1 MSASASA
8 SSLGLLP
15 NELLDLILS
24 ELSTEP
30 PSARK
35 LHHPPS
41 LELTQSRTKDL
52 KHLAQ
57 SSSALLDFVRP
68 WLFRHARL
76 DLCEEPAFRSFVT
89 NSGLNRYVTS
99 IVVIGIDSPDHRADP
114 RWWRSVIQYIDP
126 VRFTVLA
133 PPAFMGKTLGTPIMD
148 GDSWAFDIPLQ
159 VLQLE
164 CDRSTDVPDS
174 GSQSSLLPL
183 RPWNSLSF
191 NESSSLRAYN
201 HYEYFQ
207 FQTPSVL
214 GEWGGTRHVPLTS
227 GQDLFVPQSLRGLT
241 AFSYTA
247 VFPFYNHVRLV
258 LDALALMPNLRSLS
272 MQLGP
277 EEGNTITETE
287 QRGSMDPSD
296 PWMEL
301 ETSYSLIGHAVK
313 HDLHVLEVF
322 STRDFQLQAIRPELL
337 AIVNEHLGN
346 DSGWVHDGRGMWMR
360 GGDHA

>member
-1 MSASASA
+1 MSALASA

-41 LELTQSRTKDL
+41 LDLTQSRTKDL

-57 SSSALLDFVRP
+57 SSSALLEFVRP

-76 DLCEEPAFRSFVT
+76 DLCDEPAFRSFVT
-89 NSGLNRYVTS
+89 NSGLNRYVSS
-99 IVVIGIDSPDHRADP
+99 IVVIGIDSPGHRADP
-114 RWWRSVIQYIDP
+114 HWWRSLVQYIDP

-133 PPAFMGKTLGTPIMD
+133 PPVFIGKTLGTPIMD

-164 CDRSTDVPDS
+164 CDRLTDIPDS
-174 GSQSSLLPL
+174 GSQPSLLPL
-183 RPWNSLSF
+183 RPWTSLSF

-214 GEWGGTRHVPLTS
+214 AEWGGSPHVTLRHIFIPH
-227 GQDLFVPQSLRGLT
+227 SLRGLS

-258 LDALALMPNLRSLS
+258 LDALVLMPNLRSLS

-277 EEGNTITETE
+277 EEGNTITESE

-313 HDLHVLEVF
+313 HSFQVLKVF
-322 STRDFQLQAIRPELL
+322 STRDFQLQAIQLELL
-337 AIVNEHLGN
+337 AILNEHLGD
-346 DSGWVHDGRGMWMR
+346 DSGWMHDGRGMWIR
-360 GGDHA
+360 GADHA

>member
-8 SSLGLLP
+8 SPLGLLP
-15 NELLDLILS
+15 NELLDLVLS

-30 PSARK
+30 PSTRK

-41 LELTQSRTKDL
+41 LELIQSHTKDL

-57 SSSALLDFVRP
+57 SSSALLEFVRP

-76 DLCEEPAFRSFVT
+76 DLCDEPAFRSFVT

-99 IVVIGIDSPDHRADP
+99 IVVIGIDSSGHQADP
-114 RWWRSVIQYIDP
+114 HWWRSVFQYVDP
-126 VRFTVLA
+126 VRVTVLA
-133 PPAFMGKTLGTPIMD
+133 PPSFMGKTLGTPIMD
-148 GDSWAFDIPLQ
+148 GDSWAFEIPLQ

-164 CDRSTDVPDS
+164 CDRSTDIPNP
-174 GSQSSLLPL
+174 GSEPGLLPL
-183 RPWNSLSF
+183 RPWTSLSF

-214 GEWGGTRHVPLTS
+214 GIWGAFPHVPLR
-227 GQDLFVPQSLRGLT
+227 QFFLPHSLRSLT
-241 AFSYTA
+241 VFSYTA

-258 LDALALMPNLRSLS
+258 LDALVLMPNLRYLS

-313 HDLHVLEVF
+313 HSFHALKVF
-322 STRDFQLQAIRPELL
+322 STRDFQLQAIQPELL
-337 AIVNEHLGN
+337 AILNEHLGD
-346 DSGWVHDGRGMWMR
+346 DSGWVYDGRETWIR
-360 GGDHA
+360 RGDHP